1 MKYNIS
7 HSVFTRYSI
16 GPQFSHKK
24 YLIRIFWWIFS
35 LFSFFNP
42 FLKID
47 RSFSSYKKENTRKL
61 TVKCRTKSKKKSP
74 SGTLITL
81 SRIYTNK
88 LKPSLDCNLSR
99 SAIFRQK
106 SFARVDESTS
116 NASDVSSGKYTL

>member
-1 MKYNIS
+1 M
-7 HSVFTRYSI
+7 
-16 GPQFSHKK
+16 
-24 YLIRIFWWIFS
+24 
-35 LFSFFNP
+35 FSFFNP
-42 FLKID
+42 FLSIEKTKV
-47 RSFSSYKKENTRKL
+47 FFFLLKKEIL

-81 SRIYTNK
+81 SRILTNK

-116 NASDVSSGKYTL
+116 NASDVSSGK